1 MTKPTTIKIPFHD
14 GEILAI
20 IENDEVYVPIKPI
33 CEDIGLRWNGQLRLI
48 KNNKILS
55 STMHVTCIVA
65 KDNKSRE
72 MLCLPLTVLDGWL
85 FKIPVERYSGD
96 KKEKILKYQYE
107 CFRVLYEYFH
117 EGGSINPQAASSQI
131 LALKAKIEFLDQFA
145 PEGKCGE
152 ISEINGRPRTIK
164 RRACYQA
171 PPRKSCDKNNPNQ
184 LPLPGFSNEEQS

>member
-14 GEILAI
+14 EEIMAIVQNGEI
-20 IENDEVYVPIKPI
+20 DVPIKPI
-33 CEDIGLRWNGQLRLI
+33 CENIGLQWDGQHRLI
-48 KNNKILS
+48 KKHKILS
-55 STMHVTCIVA
+55 SVMYVTYITG
-65 KDNKSRE
+65 KDGKKYK
-72 MLCLPLTVLDGWL
+72 MVCLPLKFIDGWL
-85 FKIPVERYSGD
+85 FRIPVERYSGD

-184 LPLPGFSNEEQS
+184 QPLPGFSNEEQS